1 MSLKSTLPHGVRQA
15 LAALRTEIWI
25 WRQHRRAVYR
35 ARSIYANRTG
45 LKLNVGCGQ
54 NYKHGWVNID
64 LARTAD
70 LVLDMREPIP
80 LADGSVRM
88 IYSEHFFEHLDYP
101 QHAAHFLSE
110 SYRILEPGGV
120 FSVGVP
126 DTRWPSLTM
135 RALVTVSTSALLRR
149 RAGTRLGPKL
159 TSIISIIIFA
169 RMANIDTL
177 MISIL
182 YVWFYTRP
190 ALTP

>member
-1 MSLKSTLPHGVRQA
+1 
-15 LAALRTEIWI
+15 
-25 WRQHRRAVYR
+25 
-35 ARSIYANRTG
+35 
-45 LKLNVGCGQ
+45 LNVGCGQ

-126 DTRWPSLTM
+126 DTRWPLLDYAGVGDGQYLSAAKEEGWHPPWTETHLDHINYHFRQDGEHRYAYDFDTL
-135 RALVTVSTSALLRR
+135 RLVLHKAGFDSITQREFDPILDTPSRR
-149 RAGTRLGPKL
+149 RGT
-159 TSIISIIIFA
+159 
-169 RMANIDTL
+169 
-177 MISIL
+177 L
-182 YVWFYTRP
+182 YVDATRP
-190 ALTP
+190 KQAANEPHRI